1 MCLLTIPV
9 PSISDVFTQSLY
21 DDLVDINLNDFNLA
35 SVTTVPASAATTAL
49 LSTENYHHA
58 GPARNLASADVGK
71 STLHPVGLPVSSS
84 STVVMTQ
91 PTSLIEK
98 PTSNTVDY
106 AANPAHSV
114 VVPRHIEIGGLSLS
128 VLPSSPPIHQVHT
141 IVTKEFLPAA

>member
-1 MCLLTIPV
+1 M
-9 PSISDVFTQSLY
+9 FTQSLY

-58 GPARNLASADVGK
+58 GGPSRNLASADDVGK
-71 STLHPVGLPVSSS
+71 STLHPVGLPVSSN

-128 VLPSSPPIHQVHT
+128 VLPSSPPIHQVLLLLRN
-141 IVTKEFLPAA
+141 VYQPRSGMV

>member
-9 PSISDVFTQSLY
+9 PSTSDVFTQSLY

-49 LSTENYHHA
+49 LSTENYPHA
-58 GPARNLASADVGK
+58 GLARNLASADVVK
-71 STLHPVGLPVSSS
+71 SNLHQSN

-98 PTSNTVDY
+98 PASNTVDY
-106 AANPAHSV
+106 VDNPAHSV

-128 VLPSSPPIHQVHT
+128 VLPSSPQIHQVLLLGNFYQPRSGM
-141 IVTKEFLPAA
+141 V